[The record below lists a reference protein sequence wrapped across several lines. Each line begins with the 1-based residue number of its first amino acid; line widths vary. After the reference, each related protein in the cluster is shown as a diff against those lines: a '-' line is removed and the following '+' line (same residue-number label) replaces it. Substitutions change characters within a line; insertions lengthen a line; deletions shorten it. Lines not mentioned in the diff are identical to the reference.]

1 MTLIHRLVVSPP
13 PKNMCQLRWL
23 FPIYGKIKAMFQTTN
38 QSTIN
43 QSAKYGRFQATHFVH
58 PRRSRTTR
66 GWHRVDGS
74 AALARSVVCYVL
86 FTENQWDI
94 CDIFMNSGLLWFVM
108 KIMWTF
114 EIYEPIHRTWWRS
127 MMNGT
132 WWTFFILSGTES
144 IWGPNVV
151 LSLQHQYM
159 TGGQHYLLHLTTRDG
174 HGQSGWSP
182 IGCEGLYLHAICK
195 NRVSVSGRSPIGC
208 ECFRKKLNI
217 PCTLPTT
224 LVFR

>member
-1 MTLIHRLVVSPP
+1 MGH
-13 PKNMCQLRWL
+13 
-23 FPIYGKIKAMFQTTN
+23 
-38 QSTIN
+38 
-43 QSAKYGRFQATHFVH
+43 
-58 PRRSRTTR
+58 
-66 GWHRVDGS
+66 D
-74 AALARSVVCYVL
+74 
-86 FTENQWDI
+86 
-94 CDIFMNSGLLWFVM
+94 
-108 KIMWTF
+108 
-114 EIYEPIHRTWWRS
+114 EP
-127 MMNGT
+127 
-132 WWTFFILSGTES
+132 FFILSGTES

-208 ECFRKKLNI
+208 ECFRKNLNI

>member
-132 WWTFFILSGTES
+132 WWTFFYSQWNRKYLGAQCGSFTAAS
-144 IWGPNVV
+144 IYDWRTT
-151 LSLQHQYM
+151 L
-159 TGGQHYLLHLTTRDG
+159 LTTSYYPR
-174 HGQSGWSP
+174 WTWP
-182 IGCEGLYLHAICK
+182 KWVVPYRLWRFVLTCYLQK
-195 NRVSVSGRSPIGC
+195 
-208 ECFRKKLNI
+208 
-217 PCTLPTT
+217 
-224 LVFR
+224 